1 MECLENIGSLSYTD
15 IPNVEHFIIK
25 YFKITFVKI
34 ADFVRKVVMYQET
47 LKLMVADTSF
57 PKSCPT
63 PATPWTVACQV
74 PLSMGFSRQEY

>member
-34 ADFVRKVVMYQET
+34 TDFVRKVVMYQET
-47 LKLMVADTSF
+47 LKLTVADTSF
-57 PKSCPT
+57 PKLCPT
-63 PATPWTVACQV
+63 LGTPWTVACQV
-74 PLSMGFSRQEY
+74 PLSMGFSRQEN